1 MIVRPRK
8 YLFHCT
14 DPVLAQVD
22 GSTVKEAHKINHMR
36 KKFWDRDDRV
46 EGDLKKAIQS
56 LGRHDIAELQ
66 VDTVELTS
74 SYSVLWKY
82 KQGN

>member
-1 MIVRPRK
+1 
-8 YLFHCT
+8 
-14 DPVLAQVD
+14 
-22 GSTVKEAHKINHMR
+22 MR
-36 KKFWDRDDRV
+36 KKCWDRDGRV

-74 SYSVLWKY
+74 SYRELWKY